1 MFKIIQYLRHSLI
14 SRLIL
19 MVGITLLISVST
31 WAYFSIEYQK
41 EKFMNE
47 LVIGTDRLSNTIKLG
62 THYAMMLNS
71 RDDINQI
78 ITNIGKQKEIK
89 NIRIYN
95 KEGQIK
101 FSNIASEVDLITN
114 IEAEAC
120 YICHKTDPPTID
132 VDLKE
137 RTRLYD
143 SPEGYKLI
151 GVISPIYN
159 EPGCSSNSC
168 HVHPSGKKI
177 LGALDVV
184 VSLKESEEEIHF
196 FEKGIIGLAAF
207 VIFTT
212 SAINFFFILGFVNR
226 PINRLIKRTKL
237 IAKGEYSSKV
247 KIDKED
253 EIGRLA
259 DAIDQM
265 REEIGKKQAELN
277 RQKDEYQTLFERAP
291 CIITV
296 QDRDY
301 KLIRYNQEF
310 AEKFNPKPG
319 DYCYQAYKG
328 REEKCPIC
336 PVEKTFKDGK
346 SHFSEEK
353 GFSKDGTL
361 THWIVNTS
369 PIKND
374 KDEIVAAMEMNLD
387 ITHIKQLEE
396 KLKKSEKKYHEIF
409 SNIPNPVFVLDMDTL
424 EILDCN
430 ESVKAVYGYAKGE
443 IISKSFLDL
452 FMEEEKNTYDSKI
465 KTSAVINQVKH
476 ISKAGKRLF
485 VNIRI
490 SPAEYPGQRVLL
502 VTTSNITER
511 LEAEQQLIHASKMA
525 TLGEMA
531 TGVAHELNQPLSVIK
546 TASNFFMKKVNAKEK
561 IDDEILL
568 DMSKEI
574 DAHVDRAAKI
584 INHMRQFGRK
594 SDLSLEKVQVN
605 EVLKKAFEI
614 FSQQLKVRGIEV
626 VWDIQK
632 DLPMVM
638 GDYDRLEQVFINLL
652 INARDA
658 VEDKWGSKEYKK
670 GDKKISIMT
679 KSGRKKV
686 ICEICD
692 TGVGIPEP
700 ILDKIFEPFF
710 TTKKVGEGTGL
721 GLSISYGII
730 KDCGGS
736 IKAVLNKDEGACF
749 IITFPIPYEEYEPSD
764 QKSI

>member
-1 MFKIIQYLRHSLI
+1 
-14 SRLIL
+14 
-19 MVGITLLISVST
+19 
-31 WAYFSIEYQK
+31 
-41 EKFMNE
+41 MNE
-47 LVIGTDRLSNTIKLG
+47 LVTGTDRLSNTIKLG

-78 ITNIGKQKEIK
+78 INNIGKQQEIK

-120 YICHKTDPPTID
+120 YICHKTDPPTIE

-143 SPEGYKLI
+143 SSEGYRLI

-212 SAINFFFILGFVNR
+212 SAIIFFFILRFVNR
-226 PINRLIKRTKL
+226 PINKLIKRTKL

-247 KIDKED
+247 KIGKED

-353 GFSKDGTL
+353 GFSKDGTV

-374 KDEIVAAMEMNLD
+374 KDEIVAAIEMNLD

-409 SNIPNPVFVLDMDTL
+409 NNIPNPVFVLDANTL
-424 EILDCN
+424 EIMDCN
-430 ESVKAVYGYAKGE
+430 ESVKADYGYTREE
-443 IISKSFLDL
+443 IIERSFLD
-452 FMEEEKNTYDSKI
+452 FFTDDEKDLYASKI
-465 KTSAVINQVKH
+465 KTSTLLNQVKH

-490 SPAEYPGQRVLL
+490 SPAEYPGQQVLL

-546 TASNFFMKKVNAKEK
+546 TASNFFMKKVNKKEK

-594 SDLSLEKVQVN
+594 SDLSLEKVQMN

-692 TGVGIPEP
+692 TGAGIPEP

-730 KDCGGS
+730 QDCGGS

-749 IITFPIPYEEYEPSD
+749 IITFPIPHEEYEPSD